1 MNRADVADRYG
12 SASTALVHASIRQ
25 MWRKGYGSDE
35 SSCQAEYLETRANQ
49 RDFRIVTELAYEPH
63 GVPRRNIPARHP
75 RPLTNLGEREPYPPS
90 ASCPGES
97 WYRSGVPNHPGTQCQ
112 HKVNGRASIR
122 RRRIGPERNLIV
134 EVFPS
139 LHELLCGHASRRARV
154 ARSARK
160 GFHAQ

>member
-49 RDFRIVTELAYEPH
+49 RDFRIVTELAYETH
-63 GVPRRNIPARHP
+63 GVPRRNMPARHP
-75 RPLTNLGEREPYPPS
+75 RLLTKLREREPYPPS

-112 HKVNGRASIR
+112 HKVNGSASIR
-122 RRRIGPERNLIV
+122 PRRIGPERNLIG
-134 EVFPS
+134 EVFRR
-139 LHELLCGHASRRARV
+139 LHEMICGHDSRRAAG
-154 ARSARK
+154 ARSAAQ
-160 GFHAQ
+160 GFNAK